1 MTDDYG
7 RRLSIALQGL
17 VPIAWMER
25 AGQRA
30 ADPARP
36 TVDEMFPTDA
46 ERGQMLEVLTM
57 ADGLAIG
64 RPARSSKP
72 GALAALAK
80 ALAAL
85 SLAPGGV
92 PFLGT
97 RYRTEPVGGGPGVQL
112 VIEEDQGLS
121 ALVKREQQT

>member
-7 RRLSIALQGL
+7 HRLSIALQGL
-17 VPIAWMER
+17 VPLAWMER
-25 AGQRA
+25 ASARA
-30 ADPARP
+30 ADPSRP

-46 ERGQMLEVLTM
+46 ERDQMLEVLTL

-64 RPARSSKP
+64 RPSRSSKP

-97 RYRTEPVGGGPGVQL
+97 RYRTESIGSGPGVSL
-112 VIEEDQGLS
+112 VIEEDRGLGPLLKGTS
-121 ALVKREQQT
+121 